1 MVLGLSALTGAC
13 MIGPDYKPASA
24 PVAKVWME
32 GNKASVDTGRQEYRD
47 WWSVF
52 NDPAL
57 SRLIDVAYRQNLT
70 LMTAGV
76 RVLEARAQ
84 LGVAI
89 GEFFPQQQSLGASV
103 SYNRLPISVPYH
115 LSATLTGRM
124 HSAHKPDGNW
134 TSGESYV
141 EESRRPTTRSWLR

>member
-1 MVLGLSALTGAC
+1 MLKNSLCKRRGPVSLVGLVRLIVLGLSALTGAC
-13 MIGPDYKPASA
+13 MIGPDYKPPPP

-32 GNKASVDTGRQEYRD
+32 GGKASVDTGRQEYRD

-52 NDPAL
+52 NDPVL
-57 SRLIDVAYRQNLT
+57 VRLIDVAYRQNLT

-89 GEFFPQQQSLGASV
+89 
-103 SYNRLPISVPYH
+103 
-115 LSATLTGRM
+115 
-124 HSAHKPDGNW
+124 
-134 TSGESYV
+134 
-141 EESRRPTTRSWLR
+141 